1 MLILINIKT
10 ALISYRLSLTKISLC
25 TNLAIIHIFI
35 IFLTDIV
42 QACIHLQNNLYL
54 NKEYLI
60 IRY

>member
-25 TNLAIIHIFI
+25 TNLAIHIFI

-60 IRY
+60 MRY